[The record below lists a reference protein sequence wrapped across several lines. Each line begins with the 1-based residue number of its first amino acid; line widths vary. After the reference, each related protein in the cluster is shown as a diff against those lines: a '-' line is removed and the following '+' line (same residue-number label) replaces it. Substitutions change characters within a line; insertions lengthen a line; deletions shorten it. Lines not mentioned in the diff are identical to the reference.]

1 MFIPSGATNVT
12 LARGFQGQGE
22 AQPPQAG
29 NAKSRLFLANPLQNV
44 RGRFAAGLMTKIIE
58 YKTNLKK

>member
-44 RGRFAAGLMTKIIE
+44 RGRFAAGLLATGGNENYI
-58 YKTNLKK
+58 TLK